1 MRSSTRSGQKSNR
14 SRVLYLGPAGSTP
27 VIDIGAVRSG
37 AELAFTRER
46 LEVYQGSPRQL
57 IKQWV
62 VSESVRLTVR
72 GLESTRAHCT
82 ARYS

>member
-1 MRSSTRSGQKSNR
+1 MTSGWWYSPLR
-14 SRVLYLGPAGSTP
+14 LERVGLVT
-27 VIDIGAVRSG
+27 VDVGAVRSG
-37 AELAFTRER
+37 AELAFSRER

-62 VSESVRLTVR
+62 TTESVRLTVR
-72 GLESTRAHCT
+72 GLESTRAHCA